1 MNIKEII
8 TEEVVDEYAVMPNFD
23 PSRTIR
29 RGDEEKESTI
39 EVKNTPLSDRFEVRY
54 DDSLVPYHTYYFYD
68 KETGESPGKC
78 VGTFA
83 IEMQDRK
90 FDKVL
95 KPGVEAVIPH
105 MSLLPQVQ
113 GQDIAKKAYT
123 AFLRGGN
130 WVFVTSRHTQ
140 AAARLWDSL
149 AVGDI
154 INVYVSDET
163 EKRIKKLRGYH
174 DLRMIGPKDRFL

>member
-29 RGDEEKESTI
+29 YGDEEKENTRL
-39 EVKNTPLSDRFEVRY
+39 VKTPMSQLFDVRY
-54 DDSLVPYHTYYFYD
+54 GDSLVPYHTYYFYD
-68 KETGESPGKC
+68 KKTGKC

-83 IEMQDRK
+83 IEMQDLK
-90 FDKVL
+90 FEKVL

-113 GQDIAKKAYT
+113 GQGIAKLAYT
-123 AFLRGGN
+123 TFLRGGN

-140 AAARLWDSL
+140 SAAGLWNSL
-149 AVGDI
+149 VTGDI

-163 EKRIKKLRGYH
+163 EKRIKKPLSYH